1 MQDFSS
7 LQSNSETLYK
17 LELVKNLLPSLLNSN
32 LDEES
37 IKRIID
43 YTFDKLNLNLRN
55 ENEQVWFGDL
65 VTISI
70 DGSLSDDFFITCAHQ
85 KLYFGSEYDDELRY
99 QYNEIKWDSF
109 LGKALINSYVGDT
122 VKYIDENDNTVHN
135 AYIIGTER
143 TQYSEKIDVFKE
155 CNRAAN
161 EFILKMEQKNEFDN
175 KYPRFKLLEEARIKA
190 KRNEEE
196 YKEYIKFLDQKTGW
210 TSRCKNNL

>member
-43 YTFDKLNLNLRN
+43 YTFDKLNLNLRD

-70 DGSLSDDFFITCAHQ
+70 DGSLSDDYFITCAYQ

-143 TQYSEKIDVFKE
+143 TKYSEKIDVFKE

-175 KYPRFKLLEEARIKA
+175 KYPRFKLLEEARLKA

-196 YKEYIKFLDQKTGW
+196 YKEYIKYLDQKTGW